1 MLLLQAYLSQSHYR
15 MMPKGES
22 CVQCC
27 HIQTAT
33 QISRGAYSTS
43 LVDMAS
49 FAFARGVLIP
59 EAFGDS
65 QPRGPSSCQQLL
77 CLLVRRVA
85 CQEATTSQ
93 RYIYPVGYV
102 PTQEKRLSSSL
113 YSNSIY
119 AISRNT
125 WGTFVKFIFVV
136 YKKTIGYYTV
146 SIFSIRCDIIALSYL
161 GKVEIHCLID

>member
-1 MLLLQAYLSQSHYR
+1 MLLRQAYLSQTHYKR
-15 MMPKGES
+15 MPKGES

-113 YSNSIY
+113 STLILYMPYRGIPGALLSSSSMLY
-119 AISRNT
+119 TKRLQAIT
-125 WGTFVKFIFVV
+125 QFL
-136 YKKTIGYYTV
+136 
-146 SIFSIRCDIIALSYL
+146 FSPLGVISQHFHIL
-161 GKVEIHCLID
+161 GKQKNIF